1 MTELVMLFL
10 AGTGGAALIK
20 LLDNVIQ
27 FSLQRRAKRKDIG
40 QKEKTELEKQ
50 VDAIQQCLMVSMLDR
65 IQYLCRCYIRDKSI
79 SIEDRRRLHQMHKGY
94 KAVGG
99 NGALDDFLAQ
109 VDELTLKFDRGRSGG
124 QCCK

>member
-20 LLDNVIQ
+20 LLDNIIQ
-27 FSLQRRAKRKDIG
+27 FSLQRRAKRKDNG

-65 IQYLCRCYIRDKSI
+65 IQYLCRCYIRDEKI
-79 SIEDRRRLHQMHKGY
+79 TIEDRRRLHQMHKGY

-99 NGALDDFLAQ
+99 NGDLDDLLAQ
-109 VDELTLKFDRGRSGG
+109 VDELPLKFD
-124 QCCK
+124 

>member
-20 LLDNVIQ
+20 LLDNIIQ

-50 VDAIQQCLMVSMLDR
+50 VDAIQQCLIGSMLDR

-99 NGALDDFLAQ
+99 NGDLDDLLAQ
-109 VDELTLKFDRGRSGG
+109 VDELPLKFD
-124 QCCK
+124 

>member
-20 LLDNVIQ
+20 LLDNIIQ
-27 FSLQRRAKRKDIG
+27 FSLQRRAKRKDNG

-50 VDAIQQCLMVSMLDR
+50 VEAIQQCLMVSMLDR
-65 IQYLCRCYIRDKSI
+65 IQYLCRCYIRDGSI
-79 SIEDRRRLHQMHKGY
+79 SIEDRRRLHQIHKGY

-99 NGALDDFLAQ
+99 NGDLDDLLKQ
-109 VDELTLKFDRGRSGG
+109 VDELPLKFD
-124 QCCK
+124 

>member
-20 LLDNVIQ
+20 LLDNIIQ
-27 FSLQRRAKRKDIG
+27 FSLQRRAKRKDNG

-79 SIEDRRRLHQMHKGY
+79 SIEDRRRLH
-94 KAVGG
+94 
-99 NGALDDFLAQ
+99 
-109 VDELTLKFDRGRSGG
+109 
-124 QCCK
+124 

>member
-27 FSLQRRAKRKDIG
+27 FALQRRAKNKDNG

-50 VDAIQQCLMVSMLDR
+50 VDAIRQCLMVSMLDR
-65 IQYLCRCYIRDKSI
+65 IQYLCRCYIKDKSI
-79 SIEDRRRLHQMHKGY
+79 SIDDRRRLHQMHKGY

-99 NGALDDFLAQ
+99 NGDLDALMAEIE
-109 VDELTLKFDRGRSGG
+109 ELPLKLD
-124 QCCK
+124 

>member
-1 MTELVMLFL
+1 MSELVMLFL

-27 FSLQRRAKRKDIG
+27 FALQRRAKSKDNG

-50 VDAIQQCLMVSMLDR
+50 VDAIRQCLMVSMLDR
-65 IQYLCRCYIRDKSI
+65 IQYLCRCYIKAEKI
-79 SIEDRRRLHQMHKGY
+79 SIEDRRHLHQMHKGY

-99 NGALDDFLAQ
+99 NGDLDDLMAE
-109 VDELTLKFDRGRSGG
+109 VDELPLRLD
-124 QCCK
+124 

>member
-20 LLDNVIQ
+20 LLDNIIQ
-27 FSLQRRAKRKDIG
+27 FSLQRRAKRKDSG
-40 QKEKTELEKQ
+40 QKEKTELEIQ
-50 VDAIQQCLMVSMLDR
+50 VDSIRQCLMVSMLDR
-65 IQYLCRCYIRDKSI
+65 IQYLCRCYIRDGSI

-99 NGALDDFLAQ
+99 NGDLDDLLAQ
-109 VDELTLKFDRGRSGG
+109 VEELPLKLD
-124 QCCK
+124 